1 MHLDPIL
8 PRIVAA
14 VFVLLLIGLVLRRLR
29 QPHVV
34 VYLLAG
40 VALGPNGLRLF
51 SDEIILARVGDFG
64 VVLLLFF
71 VGMEVSLP
79 SLLKSWRVS
88 VVGTLLQVLASVG
101 CVSVIGWLRDWSLAR
116 VVLIGFAISLSSTAV
131 VVSLLRARNEIDSG
145 AGRDAMGVLLIQ
157 DLALIPMLIVLGFLG
172 GEPPTGKELSLQAV
186 GGVALLALLAFLARR
201 ERISLPFGRML
212 RQDHELQVFSALA
225 LCFGFATL
233 TGLLGLSTAVGA
245 FVAGILVASTRETE
259 WVHKSLEP
267 FRVVLVALFFVSV
280 GMLIDLQFLATHGK
294 TMLLLV
300 LAVLLT
306 NWLINAGTLRALG
319 RPWRHSLYVG
329 ALLAQLGEFSFVLAA
344 VGRQTGIIEDFGYQL
359 TIGLIAV
366 TLLLS
371 PLVVSLSRYFVVE
384 ASVPRGGVRA

>member
-1 MHLDPIL
+1 M
-8 PRIVAA
+8 
-14 VFVLLLIGLVLRRLR
+14 
-29 QPHVV
+29 
-34 VYLLAG
+34 
-40 VALGPNGLRLF
+40 
-51 SDEIILARVGDFG
+51 
-64 VVLLLFF
+64 
-71 VGMEVSLP
+71 
-79 SLLKSWRVS
+79 
-88 VVGTLLQVLASVG
+88 
-101 CVSVIGWLRDWSLAR
+101 
-116 VVLIGFAISLSSTAV
+116 
-131 VVSLLRARNEIDSG
+131 
-145 AGRDAMGVLLIQ
+145 Q

-172 GEPPTGKELSLQAV
+172 GEPPSGKELSLQAA
-186 GGVALLALLAFLARR
+186 GGAALLALLAFLARR
-201 ERISLPFGRML
+201 ERISLPFGRLL

-280 GMLIDLQFLATHGK
+280 GMLIDLQFLATHWK

-300 LAVLLT
+300 LAVFLT
-306 NWLINAGTLRALG
+306 NWLINAGILRTLG

-371 PLVVSLSRYFVVE
+371 PLVVSLSRSFVIE
-384 ASVPRGGVRA
+384 ASVPRAGARA

>member
-1 MHLDPIL
+1 ML

-14 VFVLLLIGLVLRRLR
+14 VFVLLVIGLALRRLR

-51 SDEIILARVGDFG
+51 TDEIALARVGDFG

-88 VVGTLLQVLASVG
+88 VMGTVLQVLASVA
-101 CVSVIGWLRDWSLAR
+101 CVSVIGWFRDWDLAR
-116 VVLIGFAISLSSTAV
+116 VLLIGFAISLSSTAV
-131 VVSLLRARNEIDSG
+131 VVSLLRTKNELDSA
-145 AGRDAMGVLLIQ
+145 AGRDALGVLLIQ
-157 DLALIPMLIVLGFLG
+157 DLALVPMLIVLGFLG
-172 GEPPTGKELSLQAV
+172 GEAPTARGLSLQAV
-186 GGVALLALLAFLARR
+186 GGVGLVVLLAFLARR
-201 ERISLPFGRML
+201 ERVSLPFGRL
-212 RQDHELQVFSALA
+212 FRQDHELQVFSALA

-245 FVAGILVASTRETE
+245 FVAGILVASMRETE

-280 GMLIDLQFLATHGK
+280 GMLIDLQFLATHWK

-300 LAVLLT
+300 LAVFLT
-306 NWLINAGTLRALG
+306 NWLINAGILRALG

-344 VGRQTGIIEDFGYQL
+344 VGRQTGIIENFGYQL

-371 PLVVSLSRYFVVE
+371 PLVVSLSRFFAIE
-384 ASVPRGGVRA
+384 APLPRAEAEA